1 MPQAIHYFLQ
11 QDYPRRELI
20 ILDDGSEELA
30 DLVPAD
36 SRIRYQR
43 MDRRYT
49 MGAKHNMA
57 CAMARGEVVLHWDDD
72 DWMANWR
79 ISYQLESLLAH
90 PANTISGLAQLFF
103 FDPRTERAW
112 EYVYPMVNRPW
123 VAGATFCYRREF
135 WESHRHPD
143 MNEGSDT
150 VFVWGLSDSNVRPLE
165 KSDFYVAIVHP
176 KNTSPKRTNDPA
188 WHSIKVQ
195 KIRSMIESDS
205 SFYQR
210 LVTPPASAASSGV

>member
-1 MPQAIHYFLQ
+1 M
-11 QDYPRRELI
+11 I

-30 DLVPAD
+30 DLVPTD

-103 FDPRTERAW
+103 SI
-112 EYVYPMVNRPW
+112 
-123 VAGATFCYRREF
+123 RRR
-135 WESHRHPD
+135 SKH
-143 MNEGSDT
+143 G
-150 VFVWGLSDSNVRPLE
+150 
-165 KSDFYVAIVHP
+165 
-176 KNTSPKRTNDPA
+176 NTSIR
-188 WHSIKVQ
+188 WSIGHGWRVLHFA
-195 KIRSMIESDS
+195 IG
-205 SFYQR
+205 
-210 LVTPPASAASSGV
+210 ANSGKAIGIPT